1 MKKWIAIAAALGLAQ
16 TATAAQAAEPPGA
29 CHVGVY
35 RLVDGALVDVAP
47 TKDAMRWRL
56 MNGRSGELKPGAA
69 GGFASTLGWTGRPDG
84 VQVAFGACEE
94 GRIVFAGQAGQKLK
108 FKTIETTFMGDGVK
122 LAGRLVLPDG
132 DAPVPVSILVHG
144 SEDYSG
150 RERYF
155 EQRAWP
161 AQGVGIFVYD
171 KRGTGASEGK
181 YTQDFRV
188 LSRDAV
194 AAVKEARRLAGAR
207 AGRIGLD
214 GGSQGGWIA
223 PLAASQTPVD
233 YVIVRFGMAESAL
246 AEDRSEVLLGLKE
259 KGYGE
264 DVLAKARK
272 LTDVTGKIMVTRFE
286 QGWDELDALRK
297 AHGEEPW
304 FKDVEGEYSGEI
316 VHHTRAEAVEIGRK
330 ADVGTS
336 WDYEPLPVLQ
346 KLNTPMLWILAGSDR
361 EAPVEETRRRLLALA
376 KAGRPITVIEFP
388 RTDHGILEFETAADG
403 ERTPT
408 RYADGYF
415 RADVDYA
422 KTGTLPGRYGAALR
436 LAEAPARP

>member
-1 MKKWIAIAAALGLAQ
+1 MKPWIAIAAAMTLALSLD
-16 TATAAQAAEPPGA
+16 AQAAEPAGA
-29 CHVGVY
+29 CHIGAY
-35 RLVDGALVDVAP
+35 QLPDGAIVDIAP
-47 TKDAMRWRL
+47 TKEALRWRL
-56 MNGRSGELKPGAA
+56 MDGRTGEIKPDTA
-69 GGFASTLGWTGRPDG
+69 GNWISRRGWSDQPD
-84 VQVAFGACEE
+84 QVAVVFGSCGE
-94 GRIVFAGQAGQKLK
+94 GKISFAGQAGQRLK
-108 FKTIETTFMGDGVK
+108 FRIVDTTFQGDGVK
-122 LAGRLVLPDG
+122 LAGRLVLPEGDG
-132 DAPVPVSILVHG
+132 PVPISILVHG

-150 RERYF
+150 RDRYF

-161 AQGVGIFVYD
+161 ANGVGIFVYD

-188 LSRDAV
+188 LARDAV
-194 AAVKEARRLAGAR
+194 AAVGEARRLAGAR
-207 AGRIGLD
+207 AGRVGLD

-246 AEDRSEVLLGLKE
+246 AEDRSEVLLGLQE

-272 LTDVTGKIMVTRFE
+272 VTDATGTIVASRLE
-286 QGWDELDALRK
+286 RGWDELDALRK
-297 AHGEEPW
+297 AYSHEPW
-304 FKDVEGEYSGEI
+304 FKDIGGEYSGMI
-316 VHHTRAEAVEIGRK
+316 ALHTRAEAEAYGRK

-346 KLNTPMLWILAGSDR
+346 QLNTPMLWVLAGADR
-361 EAPVEETRRRLLALA
+361 EAPVDETRRRLLALA
-376 KAGRPITVIEFP
+376 KAGRPVSVLEFP
-388 RTDHGILEFETAADG
+388 NTDHGIVEFQTGADG
-403 ERTPT
+403 ERTAL

-415 RADVDYA
+415 RADIDYA
-422 KTGTLPGRYGAALR
+422 KTGTLPGRYGTALR

>member
-1 MKKWIAIAAALGLAQ
+1 MRTWIAIAAAFGLAQ
-16 TATAAQAAEPPGA
+16 AATAAQAAEPPGR

-35 RLVDGALVDVAP
+35 RLADGALVDVAP

-56 MNGRSGELKPGAA
+56 MDGRSGELKLDST

-84 VQVAFGACEE
+84 VQVAFGTCEQD
-94 GRIVFAGQAGQKLK
+94 RITFAGQAGQKLK
-108 FKTIETTFMGDGVK
+108 FKAIDTTFMGDGVK
-122 LAGRLVLPDG
+122 LAGRLVLPEGDG
-132 DAPVPVSILVHG
+132 PVPISILVHG

-150 RERYF
+150 RDRYF

-171 KRGTGASEGK
+171 KRGTGASDGK

-188 LSRDAV
+188 LARDAV

-207 AGRIGLD
+207 AGRVGLD

-246 AEDRSEVLLGLKE
+246 AEDRSEVLLGLQE

-272 LTDVTGKIMVTRFE
+272 LTDVTGKIMATRFE
-286 QGWDELDALRK
+286 QGWDELDALRQ
-297 AHGEEPW
+297 AHGQEPW

-316 VHHTRAEAVEIGRK
+316 VHHTRAEAVELGRK

-346 KLNTPMLWILAGSDR
+346 KLDTPMLWILAGSDR

-388 RTDHGILEFETAADG
+388 KTDHGILEFETAADG